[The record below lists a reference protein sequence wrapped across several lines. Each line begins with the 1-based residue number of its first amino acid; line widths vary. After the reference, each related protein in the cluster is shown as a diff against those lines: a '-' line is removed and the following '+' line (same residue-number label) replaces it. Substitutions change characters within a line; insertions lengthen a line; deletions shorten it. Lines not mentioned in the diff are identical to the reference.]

1 MKFMEPNNNDK
12 LKMFYSISEVA
23 EMFDVSESLLRYWE
37 KVFPSIKPKKTARN
51 IRQYTA
57 DDIEDVRIVHNLVKV
72 RGMKLALAKDIIR
85 KNHQGA
91 KETTEVLDRL
101 QRVRSEL
108 EAIKKELDML
118 D

>member
-1 MKFMEPNNNDK
+1 MAQNSSDN

-23 EMFDVSESLLRYWE
+23 EMFDVTESLLRYWE
-37 KVFPSIKPKKTARN
+37 KMFPSINPRKTSRN

-57 DDIEDVRIVHNLVKV
+57 EDIEDVRIVHNLVKV
-72 RGMKLALAKDIIR
+72 RGMKLSLAKEIIR

-101 QRVRSEL
+101 LHVRSEL
-108 EAIKKELDML
+108 ECIKKELDQL

>member
-1 MKFMEPNNNDK
+1 MATNNSDK

-23 EMFDVSESLLRYWE
+23 EMFDVTESLLRYWE
-37 KVFPSIKPKKTARN
+37 KMFPSIKPKKTARSV
-51 IRQYTA
+51 RQYTA
-57 DDIEDVRIVHNLVKV
+57 EDIEDIRIVHNLVKV

-91 KETTEVLDRL
+91 KESTEILEKL
-101 QRVRSEL
+101 QSVREEL
-108 EAIKKELDML
+108 NALKKELDLL

>member
-1 MKFMEPNNNDK
+1 MATNGNDK

-23 EMFDVSESLLRYWE
+23 EMFDVTESLLRYWE
-37 KVFPSIKPKKTARN
+37 KVFPSIKPRKSSRN

-72 RGMKLALAKDIIR
+72 RGMKLSLAKDIIH

-91 KETTEVLDRL
+91 KETTEVLTRL
-101 QRVRSEL
+101 QNVRNELDALRREL
-108 EAIKKELDML
+108 EMIN
-118 D
+118 